1 MTTHDLLNLTV
12 SQVMTTDLF
21 IVKTDTLVKE
31 ICDIFDR
38 EQIHH
43 IPVIDDEGRLKGII
57 SKTDIYLL
65 LDWGTKMGLHS
76 SILKNQGLMM
86 SNVAKDIMTTQIVSV
101 NPDDAIS
108 KCVQLF
114 RENYFRALPVI
125 DSLGRLCGMITIYDL
140 MIQAYTIQPE
150 LP

>member
-21 IVKTDTLVKE
+21 IVKTDTLVQE
-31 ICDIFDR
+31 INDIFER

-43 IPVIDDEGRLKGII
+43 LPVINDEGHIKGII
-57 SKTDIYLL
+57 SKTDIFLL
-65 LDWGTKMGLHS
+65 LDWGTRKGLQS
-76 SILKNQGLMM
+76 SIQKNQGLMM
-86 SNVAKDIMTTQIVSV
+86 SNMAKDIMTTHIVSV
-101 NPDDAIS
+101 MPEDPVT

-140 MIQAYTIQPE
+140 MIRAYTANSD
-150 LP
+150 